1 MTSRPILVVEH
12 EADCPPGW
20 LGEWLLDEGESLD
33 VRRPYDGDALP
44 ADLAD
49 HAGLVVL
56 GGAMGARDDEKHP
69 WLTPTKALLR
79 TAVAEDVPALGVCLG
94 HQLAAEALG
103 GRIAANP
110 GGQQIGL
117 FQIGWLPAAGSDALV
132 GALVGTSRG
141 LQWNDDV
148 VVEAPAG
155 SVVLARAVTGEIQAL
170 RYARRVWGVQWHPE
184 IGADILA
191 PWADSDRDRAAGRG
205 IDVDALVRDVAA
217 AEDELRETWRP
228 LAVGFARA
236 TR

>member
-191 PWADSDRDRAAGRG
+191 PWADSDRDRVAGRG
-205 IDVDALVRDVAA
+205 IVVDSLVREVAA

>member
-1 MTSRPILVVEH
+1 VTSRPILVVEH

-103 GRIAANP
+103 GRVAANL

-141 LQWNDDV
+141 VQWNDDV

-191 PWADSDRDRAAGRG
+191 PWADSDRDRVAGRG
-205 IDVDALVRDVAA
+205 IVVDSLVREVAA

>member
-1 MTSRPILVVEH
+1 VTSRPILVVEH

-117 FQIGWLPAAGSDALV
+117 FEIGWLPAAGSDALV

>member
-103 GRIAANP
+103 GRVAANL

-155 SVVLARAVTGEIQAL
+155 SVVLARAVMGEIQAL

-205 IDVDALVRDVAA
+205 IDVDSLVREVAA

-228 LAVGFARA
+228 LAVGFSRA

>member
-1 MTSRPILVVEH
+1 VTSRPILVVEH

-103 GRIAANP
+103 GRVAANL

-205 IDVDALVRDVAA
+205 IDVDSLVREVAA

>member
-1 MTSRPILVVEH
+1 VTSRPILVVEH

-103 GRIAANP
+103 GRVAANL

-141 LQWNDDV
+141 VQWNDDV

-155 SVVLARAVTGEIQAL
+155 SVVLARAVMGEIQAL

-205 IDVDALVRDVAA
+205 IDVDSLVREVAA

>member
-1 MTSRPILVVEH
+1 VTSRPILVVEH

-205 IDVDALVRDVAA
+205 IVVDSLVREVAA

>member
-1 MTSRPILVVEH
+1 VTSRPILVVEH

-79 TAVAEDVPALGVCLG
+79 TGVAEDVPALGVCLG

-103 GRIAANP
+103 GRVAANL

-141 LQWNDDV
+141 VQWNDDV

-155 SVVLARAVTGEIQAL
+155 SVVLARAVMGEIQAL
-170 RYARRVWGVQWHPE
+170 RYARRVWGVQWPPE
-184 IGADILA
+184 SGPDILA

-205 IDVDALVRDVAA
+205 IDVDSLVREVAA

>member
-1 MTSRPILVVEH
+1 VTSRPILVVEH

-103 GRIAANP
+103 GRVAANL

-141 LQWNDDV
+141 VQWNDDV

-155 SVVLARAVTGEIQAL
+155 SVVLARAVMGEIQAL

-191 PWADSDRDRAAGRG
+191 PWADSDRDRVAGRG
-205 IDVDALVRDVAA
+205 IVVDSLVREVAA